1 MMKKLIFDVD
11 GTILDSMHI
20 WIEPQNELFAKYG
33 FSINDLS
40 KEDKGKI
47 EALSFEAM
55 CQYIA
60 DEIAKDMSYEEVVN
74 HFDDI
79 IFTAYKDELIAKPGN
94 LEILKKLKDA
104 GFSMSVASSTSFR
117 YLEMALK
124 RLGIFDYFDFFATP
138 DLLDMKKSDPEYW
151 QYSIKK
157 HGVDPSQCVLFDDA
171 LYAIKAAGKEGI
183 KTVGLKDFPWNENE
197 WEDIKKEADLV
208 MDTIVEINIENL
220 K

>member
-1 MMKKLIFDVD
+1 MKKLIFDVD

-20 WIEPQNELFAKYG
+20 WIKPQNELFSKYG
-33 FSINDLS
+33 FKLEDLS
-40 KEDKGKI
+40 KEEKGKI

-55 CQYIA
+55 CVYIA
-60 DEIAKDMSYEEVVN
+60 DEIAKDMTAQEVMD

-79 IFTAYKDELIAKPGN
+79 ITDGYKNTLMPKKGAI
-94 LEILKKLKDA
+94 EILKKLKDA
-104 GFSMSVASSTSFR
+104 GFSMSVASSTSYP

-138 DLLDMKKSDPEYW
+138 DLLDMKKSDPDYW
-151 QYSIKK
+151 HYSIKK
-157 HGVDPSQCVLFDDA
+157 HGAKASDCILFDDA
-171 LYAIKAAGKEGI
+171 LYALKAASKEGI

-197 WEDIKKEADLV
+197 WVDIKKEANQV
-208 MDTIVEINIENL
+208 MDTIAEINIENL

>member
-1 MMKKLIFDVD
+1 MKKLIFDVD

-20 WIEPQNELFAKYG
+20 WIEPQNKLFSKYG
-33 FSINDLS
+33 FRLEDLS
-40 KEDKGKI
+40 KEEKGKI

-55 CQYIA
+55 CVYIA
-60 DEIAKDMSYEEVVN
+60 DEIAKDMTAQEVMD

-79 IFTAYKDELIAKPGN
+79 ITDGYKNTLMPKKGAI
-94 LEILKKLKDA
+94 EILKKLKDD
-104 GFSMSVASSTSFR
+104 GFSMAVASSTSYP
-117 YLEMALK
+117 YLKMALT
-124 RLGIFDYFDFFATP
+124 RLEIFDYFDFFATP
-138 DLLDMKKSDPEYW
+138 DLLDMKKSDPDYW
-151 QYSIKK
+151 HYIIKK
-157 HGVDPSQCVLFDDA
+157 HGAQASDCILFDDA

>member
-1 MMKKLIFDVD
+1 MKKLIFDVD

-20 WIEPQNELFAKYG
+20 WIDPQNKLFGKYG
-33 FSINDLS
+33 FTLEDLT
-40 KEDKGKI
+40 KEEKGKI

-60 DEIAKDMSYEEVVN
+60 DEIAKDMTYEEVVG

-79 IFTAYKDELIAKPGN
+79 IYTAYKDELVAKPGN
-94 LEILKKLKDA
+94 LEILKKLKDE

-117 YLEMALK
+117 YLEMAIK

-138 DLLDMKKSDPEYW
+138 DLLDMKKSDSDYW

-157 HGVDPSQCVLFDDA
+157 HGVRPEDCVLFDDA
-171 LYAIKAAGKEGI
+171 LYAIKAAKKEGI
-183 KTVGLKDFPWNENE
+183 MTVGLEDFPWNERE
-197 WEDIKKEADLV
+197 WDYIKEEADMTLDKISD
-208 MDTIVEINIENL
+208 MDIE
-220 K
+220 KFR